1 MIHSRKRIKSLPTK
15 EQVETERKRYRW
27 KKAYFKA
34 LRGTI
39 SVLTYM
45 AAVAALIATL
55 VLPVLQIEGT
65 SMEPPLVNGDIVL
78 LTKTTA
84 FGRGDICGF
93 AWNNKILIK
102 RVIGI
107 PGDWIEIDTDGTVYL
122 NGEKLDEPYAEQIAF
137 GECDLE
143 FPYQVPQ
150 EQYFV
155 LGDMAGFAARGK
167 HTIAIAGAIAVGI
180 LILDAAI
187 TMIKKMH
194 KKVLPRVIMICSFV
208 AMLLINI
215 FSWNFSSIS
224 LMLVAAVVS
233 LTIFIL
239 QGAQHQLPVG
249 SFLQGYATA

>member
-1 MIHSRKRIKSLPTK
+1 MKGKWQKRTSLPTID
-15 EQVETERKRYRW
+15 QIETERKRYRW
-27 KKAYFKA
+27 QKAYFKA

-65 SMEPPLVNGDIVL
+65 SMAPTLVSGDIVL

-102 RVIGI
+102 RVIGV

-122 NGEKLDEPYAEQIAF
+122 NGKRLDEPYADQIAF

-143 FPYQVPQ
+143 FPFQVPQ

-155 LGDMAGFAARGK
+155 LGDMRE
-167 HTIAIAGAIAVGI
+167 
-180 LILDAAI
+180 
-187 TMIKKMH
+187 
-194 KKVLPRVIMICSFV
+194 
-208 AMLLINI
+208 
-215 FSWNFSSIS
+215 SSIDS
-224 LMLVAAVVS
+224 RNTLVGCVENEQIIGK
-233 LTIFIL
+233 IFLRIWPL
-239 QGAQHQLPVG
+239 ENIKLF
-249 SFLQGYATA
+249 S